1 MKTLILT
8 VLLCSIVSLSSAQYW
23 VEGEELETPHPI
35 DLKYEGKLDFMGSN
49 AEMEENIASAE
60 ADWRA
65 LMEEKLALLL
75 EHLSQER
82 KDKLV
87 KSQKLWEEAWEAD
100 RDFFFNDGSE
110 IRYLVGREGE
120 ILSEMEF
127 MHRVR
132 KRALDLSAYA
142 EIFIPEG
149 TTGE

>member
-8 VLLCSIVSLSSAQYW
+8 VILCSIVSIGSAQYW
-23 VEGEELETPHPI
+23 VEGEKLETSHPI
-35 DLKYEGKLDFMGSN
+35 DLKYDGKLDFMGSN

-65 LMEEKLALLL
+65 LMEKKLALLL
-75 EHLSQER
+75 EYLPQER
-82 KDKLV
+82 KNKLI
-87 KSQKLWEEAWEAD
+87 KSQKLWQEAWEAD

-132 KRALDLSAYA
+132 KRALDLSAYVK
-142 EIFIPEG
+142 IFIPEG
-149 TTGE
+149 VSGQ

>member
-1 MKTLILT
+1 MKTLLLA
-8 VLLCSIVSLSSAQYW
+8 VLLCSIVSLAPAQYR
-23 VEGEELETPHPI
+23 VEEEGAATLHPI
-35 DLKYEGKLDFMGSN
+35 DLKYDGKLDFMGSN
-49 AEMEENIASAE
+49 TEMEENIVSAE
-60 ADWRA
+60 ADWRG

-75 EHLSQER
+75 EYLPQEQ
-82 KDKLV
+82 KDKLI

-100 RDFFFNDGSE
+100 RDFFFYDGSE

-120 ILSEMEF
+120 ILSKMEF

-149 TTGE
+149 GSGE